1 MKIVF
6 CFKYI
11 PVDNLVLLSEI
22 AEPPEHRVRDL
33 AKIFL
38 LDLSRLL
45 DHEVQAAAVHVLHA
59 DVDLTVTGR
68 IEYP

>member
-1 MKIVF
+1 M
-6 CFKYI
+6 
-11 PVDNLVLLSEI
+11 LLSEI

-38 LDLSRLL
+38 LDLPRLL

-68 IEYP
+68 VEYP